1 MTPITRIGE
10 VPDFAKGR
18 LTKALGHINATERK
32 LWHDTDRGLWSARQ
46 AKARVAEVWLWL
58 EDGTEYPPLERYLA
72 REVVQARLEA
82 FERAPMS
89 DAVKAAW
96 TEVGA
101 AEQAV
106 LETGFPSLKSP
117 IKGLKREALEAG
129 QTRKYRY
136 LDALRSLVR
145 DVEDMVAER
154 FVDLRPGDW
163 VQVKVK
169 DGPAGRVI
177 GLEGLTVSLFELD
190 LESELDILTEL
201 ELEWEDGDRPNYVV
215 SEDWEKRIRRYT
227 FLGAEI
233 MRVSPPKHSPIT
245 EPSYYWML
253 TAYERFREMSHLTG
267 HTDWVLFDH
276 VDEMLS
282 EILHAAA
289 KAWRATIA
297 PERGYI
303 LRDHSFPQSVERL
316 KSCAPPAV
324 SEPLNSCLRRLR
336 TLANESDAA
345 LPAEPENRQAAVEE
359 MLPLVEEGLA
369 ALEPLLS
376 PRIDLVT
383 GDRVLSNHGSGR
395 IVARDDTK
403 IVVDLGP
410 GGLREVDL
418 FREFLQRIPSSGEE
432 GLYHDV

>member
-1 MTPITRIGE
+1 MTPITPTGE
-10 VPDFAKGR
+10 VPDFAKER
-18 LTKALGHINATERK
+18 LKKALGHINATERR

-72 REVVQARLEA
+72 REVVQVRLEA
-82 FERAPMS
+82 FENAPMS
-89 DAVKAAW
+89 EAVKAAW
-96 TEVGA
+96 TEMEA
-101 AEQAV
+101 AEQAI
-106 LETGFPSLKSP
+106 LEAGFPSLKSP
-117 IKGLKREALEAG
+117 LQGLKRDALEAG
-129 QTRKYRY
+129 QARKYRY

-215 SEDWEKRIRRYT
+215 SEDWEKRVRRYT
-227 FLGAEI
+227 VLFAEI
-233 MRVSPPKHSPIT
+233 TRISPPKHPPIT
-245 EPSYYWML
+245 EPCYYWML
-253 TAYERFREMSHLTG
+253 SAYERFREMSHLAR

-282 EILHAAA
+282 GILHAAA

-303 LRDHSFPQSVERL
+303 LWGHSFPQSVERL

-324 SEPLNSCLRRLR
+324 SEPLNCCLRRLR
-336 TLANESDAA
+336 ALANESDAA
-345 LPAEPENRQAAVEE
+345 LPAEPENWQAAAEE
-359 MLPLVEEGLA
+359 MLALVEEGLT
-369 ALEPLLS
+369 ALESLLA

-410 GGLREVDL
+410 CGLREVDL
-418 FREFLQRIPSSGEE
+418 FREFLQRIPSSGE
-432 GLYHDV
+432 